1 MSSGNETNPFSPM
14 PLPPTALGKYR
25 VLSPH
30 AGVRVS
36 PLTLGAMSIGDK
48 WAKHGMGAMDKESS
62 FKLLDAYYAAGG
74 NFIDTANNYQEETSE
89 KFIGEWMEARGIRDE
104 IVIATKFT
112 TQTKRTNDSVG
123 IKINFGGNGTK
134 SLHVSVEQSLQKLRT
149 SYIDILYLHWWDW
162 SSGVEE
168 VMNSLHNLVVS
179 GKVLYLGV
187 SDTPA
192 WIVADANRYA
202 REQGKTPF
210 VIYQGRWNV
219 LSRDFE
225 REIIPM
231 ARHLGLALAP
241 WDVLASGKIR
251 TDAEEE
257 ARRKTGEQGRDL
269 FGQGWERSEDEK
281 KMAATLEKIAA
292 EVGTKSIQAVAIAYV
307 LQKTPYVF
315 PIIGGRKV
323 EHLHANIEALEIALT
338 KEHIKQIESVVPFD
352 IGFPHNFFGREEDE
366 VVNPLM
372 FMGGHYDRWPLQQ
385 AIVPKKNI

>member
-1 MSSGNETNPFSPM
+1 MSANNEINPFSPM
-14 PLPPTALGKYR
+14 PLPKTPLGRYR
-25 VLSPH
+25 VLSPR

-36 PLTLGAMSIGDK
+36 PLALGAASIGDK

-62 FKLLDAYYAAGG
+62 FKLLDAYYEAGG

-89 KFIGEWMEARGIRDE
+89 KFIGEWMEARGVRNE
-104 IVIATKFT
+104 IVIATKYT
-112 TQTKRTNDSVG
+112 TQNKRTNDSVG

-134 SLHVSVEQSLQKLRT
+134 NMHIAVEQSLQKLRT
-149 SYIDILYLHWWDW
+149 SYIDIL
-162 SSGVEE
+162 VEE
-168 VMNSLHNLVVS
+168 VMNSLHNLVAS
-179 GKVLYLGV
+179 GKVLYLGI

-202 REQGKTPF
+202 HDHGKTPF

-219 LSRDFE
+219 LARDFE

-231 ARHLGLALAP
+231 ARRLGLALAP
-241 WDVLASGKIR
+241 WDVVGGGKIR

-269 FGQGWERSEDEK
+269 FGRGWERSEDEK
-281 KMAATLEKIAA
+281 KMAVTLEKIAGEIGA
-292 EVGTKSIQAVAIAYV
+292 KSIQAVAIAYV

-315 PIIGGRKV
+315 PIVGGRKV

-338 KEHIKQIESVVPFD
+338 KEHIKQIEGVVPFD
-352 IGFPHNFFGREEDE
+352 LGFPHNFSGREEDE
-366 VVNPLM
+366 DVNPLM
-372 FMGGHYDRWPLQQ
+372 LMGGHYDRWPLQQ
-385 AIVPKKNI
+385 AIVPKKN